1 MAKSEADDLN
11 LHVALCAER
20 YEGIQAEFGRLT
32 ARMDK
37 IEIKVDNIHNDIISG
52 QKSLK
57 SVLITTAGTVVAGLI
72 SLVMVILMKF

>member
-20 YEGIQAEFGRLT
+20 YEGIQEEFGRLT

-37 IEIKVDNIHNDIISG
+37 IETKVDNIHNDIING

-57 SVLITTAGTVVAGLI
+57 SVLIGTAGTVVAGLL
-72 SLVMVILMKF
+72 SVVIAIIMKF